1 MRFIPSVER
10 CEGRQLLSAVVYG
23 ANSAVISDLNG
34 HQVATV
40 STPVP
45 GTLERVDLHGLYMPR
60 VDLRGAD
67 LRGANMAGFGS
78 PFGDFTGADMENITA
93 DHSWFNYATMD
104 RVNLAGAVMGNGSEG
119 GNTSLMF
126 ASLRGADLDSADLDH
141 ASMYGADITGSTWQG
156 TDLTSAWMGNVT
168 GDLPP
173 SVVTNEYGIVVSQST
188 TFPVAN
194 PIDVGF

>member
-10 CEGRQLLSAVVYG
+10 CESRKLLSAVVYN
-23 ANSAVISDLNG
+23 ANSAVISDLFG
-34 HQVATV
+34 KPVAV
-40 STPVP
+40 VATPVP
-45 GTLERVDLHGLYMPR
+45 GTLERVDLHGLYLPR

-67 LRGANMAGFGS
+67 LKGANMVGFGS
-78 PFGDFTGADMENITA
+78 PFGDFANADMENVSA
-93 DHSWFNYATMD
+93 SRSWFNYSIMD
-104 RVNLAGAVMGNGSEG
+104 GANLAGATMGTGSDG

-126 ASLRGADLDSADLDH
+126 ASLRGADLNSADLDH